1 MILKGKY
8 TNASIFAETID
19 SETLTQIRG
28 IIDQSFMKDSKVVI
42 IPDAHAG
49 AGICIGFTASLNGK
63 VVPNF
68 VGVDIGCGVASQHIE
83 GNIDF
88 KTLDSVIR
96 NKIPNGMSNNASY
109 SESEIQQVIDQMGKI
124 PKNLLYRIGMVA
136 MKVYNDMDG
145 DDKVYRQLGS
155 LGGGNHFIAVNDTL
169 MDGKWLT
176 VHSGSRNFG
185 LTIAKYHQSIAKEKR
200 GYPKDL
206 EKEIANII
214 RETPKRQIEKKL
226 VELKASLPKPPPTG
240 MEYLESVDAANYF
253 EDMEMAQ
260 WFARINRRM
269 IINRILNTMSLKPT
283 KHDWSFVETV
293 HNYIDFQDKVMR
305 KGAVRAHEGEY
316 LLIPLSMKDGVLFCK
331 GKGNLEWNQSA
342 PHGAGRLMSRR
353 RAKETLTVEEYK
365 RQMAEAGV
373 WSTCIGRGTLDE
385 SPMAYKDSAEI
396 KRVIG
401 DTVEI
406 LDHWKEV
413 YNFKAKE

>member
-8 TNASIFAETID
+8 TSASIFAETID
-19 SETLTQIRG
+19 SETLTQIRE
-28 IIDQSFMKDSKVVI
+28 IINQGFMEGSKVAI
-42 IPDAHAG
+42 MPDAHAG

-83 GNIDF
+83 GDIDF
-88 KTLDSVIR
+88 KTLDSAIR
-96 NKIPNGMSNNASY
+96 HNVPNGLNNNKAY
-109 SESEIQQVIDQMGKI
+109 DDSEIQQAIDQMRAI
-124 PKNLLYRIGMVA
+124 PENLLYRIGETA
-136 MKVYNDMDG
+136 MRVYGSMQG
-145 DDKVYRQLGS
+145 DDKAYCQLGS
-155 LGGGNHFIAVNDTL
+155 LGGGNHFIAINETWA
-169 MDGKWLT
+169 GEKWLT

-185 LTIAKYHQSIAKEKR
+185 LNVAKYYQSIAKKR
-200 GYPKDL
+200 CGHSKDI
-206 EKEIANII
+206 EEEIAKIV
-214 RETPKRQIEKKL
+214 RETPNKEIEKKIS
-226 VELKASLPKPPPTG
+226 EFKKSFPKAPPTG
-240 MEYLESVDAANYF
+240 MEYLEKEDAANYF
-253 EDMEMAQ
+253 TDMDMAQ

-269 IINRILNTMSLKPT
+269 IINRILKIMNLTPT
-283 KHDWSFVETV
+283 RQDWSFVETI
-293 HNYIDFQDKVMR
+293 HNYIDFEDQVMR

-331 GKGNLEWNQSA
+331 GKGNPEWNKSA

-353 RAKETLTVEEYK
+353 QAKETLTVEEYK

-373 WSTCIGRGTLDE
+373 WSTCVGQGTLDE
-385 SPMAYKDSAEI
+385 SPMAYKDSSEI

-406 LDHWKEV
+406 LDHWKEI

>member
-8 TNASIFAETID
+8 TNASVFADTID

-28 IIDQSFMKDSKVVI
+28 IINQEFMENSKVAI
-42 IPDAHAG
+42 MPDAHAG

-68 VGVDIGCGVASQHIE
+68 VGVDIGCGVASQCIE
-83 GNIDF
+83 GDIDF
-88 KTLDSVIR
+88 KILDSVIR
-96 NKIPNGMSNNASY
+96 HEVPNGMNNNKAY
-109 SESEIQQVIDQMGKI
+109 SESEIQQAIDQMGAI
-124 PKNLLYRIGMVA
+124 PENLLYRIGLTA
-136 MKVYNDMDG
+136 MKVYSSKNG
-145 DDKVYRQLGS
+145 DDKAYRQLGS
-155 LGGGNHFIAVNDTL
+155 LGGGNHFIAVNEAGT
-169 MDGKWLT
+169 GEKWVT

-185 LTIAKYHQSIAKEKR
+185 LTIAKYHQDIAKER
-200 GYPKDL
+200 CEHPKGI
-206 EKEIANII
+206 EKELARLI
-214 RETPKRQIEKKL
+214 RETPKREIEKKL
-226 VELKASLPKPPPTG
+226 IEFKASLPKSPPAGT
-240 MEYLESVDAANYF
+240 EYLEKDDVVNYF
-253 EDMEMAQ
+253 VDMDMAQ

-269 IINRILNTMSLKPT
+269 IINRIMKTMNLKPI
-283 KHDWSFVETV
+283 KYDYSFVETI
-293 HNYIDFQDKVMR
+293 HNYIDFDDQVMR

-331 GKGNLEWNQSA
+331 GKGNPDWNRSA

-353 RAKETLTVEEYK
+353 RAKEILTVEDYR

-373 WSTCIGRGTLDE
+373 WSTCVGQGTLDE
-385 SPMAYKDSAEI
+385 SPMAYKDSSEI

-406 LDHWKEV
+406 VDHWKEV